1 MAVDPS
7 IRIQAILQRPLD
19 QRVREFKYR
28 FAQSVVF
35 GLPVLALQRFGSS
48 LGWVE
53 ADRWVGVL
61 QMLLAGWVVYVA
73 AAGLLFEG
81 ILLLPGKISAD
92 LLVASTA
99 VAVYL
104 FSVLGVM
111 QILLLAKPWHEP
123 IFHVSVLLLIPW
135 CGVRWWQL
143 CHRAGSTGFSR

>member
-1 MAVDPS
+1 MSVDPS
-7 IRIQAILQRPLD
+7 IRIQALLQRPLD

-35 GLPVLALQRFGSS
+35 GLPVLALQRFGSA

-92 LLVASTA
+92 LFVAVGA
-99 VAVYL
+99 VAFYL
-104 FSVLGVM
+104 FSVVGVM
-111 QILLLAKPWHEP
+111 QVLLQAKPWHAP
-123 IFHVSVLLLIPW
+123 LFHVSILLLIPW
-135 CGVRWWQL
+135 SGLRWWQL
-143 CHRAGSTGFSR
+143 TRRAREAF

>member
-1 MAVDPS
+1 MSVDPS
-7 IRIQAILQRPLD
+7 IRIQSLLQRPLD

-35 GLPVLALQRFGSS
+35 GLPVLALQRFGSA

-92 LLVASTA
+92 LFVAVGA
-99 VAVYL
+99 VAFYL
-104 FSVLGVM
+104 FSVVGVM
-111 QILLLAKPWHEP
+111 QILLQAKSWHEP
-123 IFHVSVLLLIPW
+123 MFHVSILLLIPW
-135 CGVRWWQL
+135 SGLRWWQL
-143 CHRAGSTGFSR
+143 SRRAREAF